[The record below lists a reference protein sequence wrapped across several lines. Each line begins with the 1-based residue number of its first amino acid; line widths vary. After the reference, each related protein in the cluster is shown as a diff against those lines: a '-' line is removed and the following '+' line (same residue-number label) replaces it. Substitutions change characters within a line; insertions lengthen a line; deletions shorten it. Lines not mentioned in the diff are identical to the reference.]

1 MSTQKIKVERNAPCP
16 CESGLKYKKFCLP
29 NESSSKNSLVSLQQK
44 SQRHLAQ
51 SVEKRYEAQF
61 VLHEQETEV
70 KMSEIILD
78 LADDFLSNAESR
90 NEVKNIIAAT
100 CMAWNIATVFP
111 EDEHATQIEKI
122 VSDMHTD
129 DVEQSLFEFIALMI
143 DRKLDGY
150 SHIERVIIDY
160 NVSGN
165 VNDLNINIMS
175 ALQPSE
181 IRL

>member
-1 MSTQKIKVERNAPCP
+1 
-16 CESGLKYKKFCLP
+16 
-29 NESSSKNSLVSLQQK
+29 
-44 SQRHLAQ
+44 
-51 SVEKRYEAQF
+51 
-61 VLHEQETEV
+61 
-70 KMSEIILD
+70 
-78 LADDFLSNAESR
+78 
-90 NEVKNIIAAT
+90 
-100 CMAWNIATVFP
+100 
-111 EDEHATQIEKI
+111 
-122 VSDMHTD
+122 MHTD